1 MVAFVGSLILTIVM
15 LAAVYWYAQRRP
27 IGAPLSWGDAMLSA
41 TFLFFL
47 AFWAYG
53 VVPHQWLTYA
63 DNELNWRSDAI
74 LIGPGATFLQD
85 FPVAVNKQVIR
96 DLIAVVIY
104 GVFLGAHVWLGSMWQ
119 NRAKVRAAKKAE
131 LEAGTTTSYGRP
143 LVKGS

>member
-1 MVAFVGSLILTIVM
+1 MVAFVGSLVLTIVM

-96 DLIAVVIY
+96 DLIAVLIY

>member
-1 MVAFVGSLILTIVM
+1 VVAFVGSLILTFVM
-15 LAAVYWYAQRRP
+15 LAGVYWYAQRRP
-27 IGAPLSWGDAMLSA
+27 VGAPLSWGEAMMSA
-41 TFLFFL
+41 TFMFFL

-74 LIGPGATFLQD
+74 LIGPGATFFTD
-85 FPVAVNKQVIR
+85 FPVAVNKQVVR
-96 DLIAVVIY
+96 DLIAVAIY
-104 GVFLGAHVWLGSMWQ
+104 GIFLGAHVWLGSMWQ
-119 NRAKVRAAKKAE
+119 NRAKVRAAKAAQ

>member
-1 MVAFVGSLILTIVM
+1 MVAFVGSFVLTIVM
-15 LAAVYWYAQRRP
+15 VAAVYWYAQRRP

-41 TFLFFL
+41 TYLFFL

-85 FPVAVNKQVIR
+85 FPMAVNKQVVR
-96 DLIAVVIY
+96 DLIAVLIY

>member
-1 MVAFVGSLILTIVM
+1 M
-15 LAAVYWYAQRRP
+15 AATY
-27 IGAPLSWGDAMLSA
+27 
-41 TFLFFL
+41 LFFL

-74 LIGPGATFLQD
+74 LIGPGATFFED
-85 FPVAVNKQVIR
+85 FPVAVNKQVVR

-104 GVFLGAHVWLGSMWQ
+104 GIALGVHVWLGSMWQ
-119 NRAKVRAAKKAE
+119 NRAKVRAAKQAA

-143 LVKGS
+143 LVKGT